1 MQRRCV
7 RVGTGMTEISETEIL
22 DELGPVDWIVM
33 EFPGDQFNGTI
44 VPELINLVDQGI
56 VSVLDLLIIK
66 KDAEGLYEE
75 FEIADLEEGEL
86 GELRSFETEL
96 ATLLSED
103 DVIRVAEALKPGS
116 GAARLVWE
124 NKWAAPFGATVRRAG
139 GQLVSSGRIPSQ
151 AILAAM
157 EADEAMEGS

>member
-22 DELGPVDWIVM
+22 DELGPVDWIVV
-33 EFPGDQFNGTI
+33 ELPGDQFNGTI
-44 VPELINLVDQGI
+44 VPELINL
-56 VSVLDLLIIK
+56 
-66 KDAEGLYEE
+66 GLYEE

-103 DVIRVAEALKPGS
+103 DVIRVAEALEPGS
-116 GAARLVWE
+116 SAALLVWE
-124 NKWAAPFGATVRRAG
+124 NKWAAPFGAAVRRAG